1 MRAIAKGL
9 LALDKLTT
17 TLATVLACVALAV
30 AVAAGTWQVV
40 ARFATN
46 TPAVWSEALVRASLI
61 WMVFLGLAVTLRVG
75 ALVSIDLAHRLS
87 PRPLRRVLETLSLL
101 SSLSLMGVLFW
112 FGWTM
117 AQRVQ
122 FQIMAGMEISM
133 SYAYAA
139 IPVGAAF
146 ALVGAVA
153 HWLDRRSEELESAV

>member
-1 MRAIAKGL
+1 MPTLARAF
-9 LALDKLTT
+9 LALDRRTSG
-17 TLATVLACVALAV
+17 LATILASLALVVAT
-30 AVAAGTWQVV
+30 AAGSWQVI
-40 ARFATN
+40 ARFATS

-87 PRPLRRVLETLSLL
+87 PPKLRRLLETLSLL

-117 AQRVQ
+117 TERVQ
-122 FQIMAGMEISM
+122 FQIMAGLEVSM
-133 SYAYAA
+133 SWAYAA

-146 ALVGAVA
+146 ALVGAIA
-153 HWLDRRSEELESAV
+153 HYLDRQSQELESAV